1 MKFALKH
8 IKQLVITITTK
19 TGAKKNLSLV
29 SRKKTKISL
38 ETLEETTKIQS
49 VRRNQPAW
57 E

>member
-38 ETLEETTKIQS
+38 ETLEETTKNS
-49 VRRNQPAW
+49 S
-57 E
+57 